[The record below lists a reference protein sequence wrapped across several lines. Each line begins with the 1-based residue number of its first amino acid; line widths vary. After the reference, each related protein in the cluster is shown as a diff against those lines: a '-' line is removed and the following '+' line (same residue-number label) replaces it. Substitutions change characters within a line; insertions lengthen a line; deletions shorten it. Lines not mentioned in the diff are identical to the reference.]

1 MRRVVS
7 WLEGL
12 KGVDDDDEWIPARY
26 EIPLDGIFVP
36 RDVVRRVMRAPLMP
50 RSMAMGGA
58 MNGGGGGRVMW
69 YRCPGAVVRYC
80 GETTVGPRGGVTVRL
95 DSSMGAQVCCF
106 CFLYEWWHG
115 GCFFV
120 HQLTRGV
127 RFVNSRRGVVYCRR
141 SQRRFNEGF

>member
-1 MRRVVS
+1 MAALVRRVVS

-12 KGVDDDDEWIPARY
+12 KGVDGDDGWIPAQY

-95 DSSMGAQVCCF
+95 DSSMGAQVCVRVVFVSSMNGGTGGVFLCINSRAAWWRAF
-106 CFLYEWWHG
+106 CQFTAW
-115 GCFFV
+115 
-120 HQLTRGV
+120 RGV
-127 RFVNSRRGVVYCRR
+127 L
-141 SQRRFNEGF
+141 